1 MRPLRTAE
9 ILAVGSEL
17 LTPFRQDTNS
27 LFLAGRLDE
36 AGIDLRWKTVV
47 GDRQAD
53 LEAAIRLARTRA
65 DLVVTSGGL
74 GPTADDLTRE
84 SVAAV
89 LGLPLEENPEV
100 LEAIRARFEARK
112 IPMVASNRRQAMV
125 PRGGIVLPNPR
136 GTAPGLWIDAGDG
149 VVVLLPGPPRELEP
163 MFDDHVRPRLKE
175 RSSGQLVRRRVIR
188 TTGRSESA
196 IDEVAQPIYSAWAG
210 ATPIETTILA
220 APGQIELHLSA
231 RGQDVAALDRALE
244 AAVDALA
251 AALGP
256 VVFSVDGRGLE
267 QVVGHLLRER
277 GFRISVAESCTGG
290 LLLGRL
296 TEVPGSSA
304 WVLGGIVA
312 YDNTVKSHRLG
323 VPADLLQAHG
333 AVSEP
338 VAQAMG
344 RGVRTGLGADVG
356 VAITGIAGPDGGTPA
371 KPVGTVVIAVVTA
384 AGETVRTFSFHGD
397 RRMVRQQAVMAA
409 LNLVRT
415 MLS

>member
-1 MRPLRTAE
+1 MA
-9 ILAVGSEL
+9 
-17 LTPFRQDTNS
+17 
-27 LFLAGRLDE
+27 
-36 AGIDLRWKTVV
+36 
-47 GDRQAD
+47 
-53 LEAAIRLARTRA
+53 TRM
-65 DLVVTSGGL
+65 D
-74 GPTADDLTRE
+74 
-84 SVAAV
+84 
-89 LGLPLEENPEV
+89 
-100 LEAIRARFEARK
+100 
-112 IPMVASNRRQAMV
+112 
-125 PRGGIVLPNPR
+125 
-136 GTAPGLWIDAGDG
+136 
-149 VVVLLPGPPRELEP
+149 
-163 MFDDHVRPRLKE
+163 
-175 RSSGQLVRRRVIR
+175 
-188 TTGRSESA
+188 
-196 IDEVAQPIYSAWAG
+196 
-210 ATPIETTILA
+210 ETTA
-220 APGQIELHLSA
+220 IELHLSA